1 MMQLAQAIEAEFQA
15 HGLTTTLDELDTVLS
30 LSVLSLVPSQPRWR
44 VGGAGGASLVSG
56 LPGPGGKG
64 TSEERDGMSKIGF
77 YQCDYPTATACV
89 FSEDNDLL
97 PDRLRNADRAG
108 MMALLSPAPP
118 TRRLE

>member
-1 MMQLAQAIEAEFQA
+1 
-15 HGLTTTLDELDTVLS
+15 
-30 LSVLSLVPSQPRWR
+30 
-44 VGGAGGASLVSG
+44 
-56 LPGPGGKG
+56 
-64 TSEERDGMSKIGF
+64 MSKIGF